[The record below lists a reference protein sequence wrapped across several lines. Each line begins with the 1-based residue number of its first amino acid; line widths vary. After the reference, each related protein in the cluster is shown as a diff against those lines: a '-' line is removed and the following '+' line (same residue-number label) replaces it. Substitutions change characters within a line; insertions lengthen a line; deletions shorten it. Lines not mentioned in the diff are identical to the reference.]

1 MSIFVNK
8 DSKVIVQGITG
19 GEGTKH
25 TARMLAA
32 GTNIVGGVNARKAG
46 TTVTHKA
53 KDGSDIELN
62 VFGSVAEAMGRPA
75 RTSPSSS
82 FPRPSLRQQ
91 FSRLSRLR
99 SASSSSSPRAFR
111 LRTPQSSGQLL
122 RHPWTRTAS
131 RSPA

>member
-53 KDGSDIELN
+53 KDGSDVELK
-62 VFGSVAEAMGRPA
+62 VFGTVAEAIAETGA
-75 RTSPSSS
+75 T
-82 FPRPSLRQQ
+82 
-91 FSRLSRLR
+91 
-99 SASSSSSPRAFR
+99 FR
-111 LRTPQSSGQLL
+111 LFRAARLHQS
-122 RHPWTRTAS
+122 RRA
-131 RSPA
+131 